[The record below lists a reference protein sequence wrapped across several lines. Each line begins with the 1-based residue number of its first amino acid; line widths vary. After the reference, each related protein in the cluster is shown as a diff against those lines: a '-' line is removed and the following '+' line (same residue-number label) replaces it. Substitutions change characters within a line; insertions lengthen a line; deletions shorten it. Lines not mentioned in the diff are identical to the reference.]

1 MQRSYQL
8 AQSFESSSFEPALQR
23 LIAVGNLRHY
33 QHGEFVF
40 QQGEDADGIFIVVT
54 GGMAVGRHR
63 HDGTYNLLSVLRPG
77 ALTGDM
83 AYFAGTKRQNDGMA
97 EGSQTTICAVSGR
110 ALEAL
115 FDTDPEV
122 CRLMMRS
129 MAGQMA
135 VMVRMLDAERR
146 HPARIRLGWLLL
158 QECDARD
165 GLFDGSQQDLANLL
179 GVSRVSLVAALST
192 LVELGVVRRGYRKL
206 WLTDRGK
213 LERWLAKEAGP
224 ANPEP

>member
-8 AQSFESSSFEPALQR
+8 PQSFDLSSFEPALER
-23 LIAVGNLRHY
+23 LIAAGSQRHY
-33 QHGEFVF
+33 QHGEFIF
-40 QQGEDADGIFIVVT
+40 QQGEVANGIFIVIT

-63 HDGTYNLLSVLRPG
+63 HDGTYNLLTVLGPG
-77 ALTGDM
+77 EFSGDL
-83 AYFAGTKRQNDGMA
+83 AYFADTFRQNDGIA
-97 EGSQTTICAVSGR
+97 EGPTRVCFVGAS
-110 ALEAL
+110 ALERL
-115 FDTDPEV
+115 IDTDPPV

-129 MAGQMA
+129 MASQMA
-135 VMVRMLDAERR
+135 RMIRLIDAERR

-158 QECDARD
+158 QQCHPRD

-179 GVSRVSLVAALST
+179 GVSRVSLVSALSA
-192 LVELGVVRRGYRKL
+192 LVELGFVRRGYRRL
-206 WLTDRGK
+206 WLTDRPG